1 MNEMIKSI
9 SIQKELARHQL
20 ANEKFEALM
29 ATIEAALHEA
39 DNMHVGGAMR
49 SALAQ
54 LNFRNFDCM
63 KDARNT
69 HAKALTENSWS
80 TIMRETGLKDFMC
93 HKKRVEWGRAFYE
106 NTVPEFNYDN
116 VVATF
121 AQLYDTRTDMFEDG
135 IVGVFEGL
143 SWDYKSHLP
152 VRFGKKIILQY
163 MESWT
168 YFISR
173 DVVQDMIRAFHM
185 FDGKP
190 HPDFRSAASSPEV
203 FSEYMDVTFYK
214 NRNAHIVFKRLDLVD
229 KLNEVIARRYEGALP
244 PPR

>member
-1 MNEMIKSI
+1 MNEVIRSI
-9 SIQKELARHQL
+9 SVQKELARHQQ
-20 ANEKFEALM
+20 AKAKFEALM
-29 ATIEAALHEA
+29 ETIETALHEA
-39 DNMHVGGAMR
+39 DKMHVGGAMR

-63 KDARNT
+63 EDARKT
-69 HAKALTENSWS
+69 HAKAMTENGWS

-121 AQLYDTRTDMFEDG
+121 AQLYDDRASMFEDG

-152 VRFGKKIILQY
+152 VRFGKKIILKY
-163 MESWT
+163 IESWT
-168 YFISR
+168 YFIAR

-214 NRNAHIVFKRLDLVD
+214 NRNAHVVFKRPDLVD
-229 KLNEVIARRYEGALP
+229 KLNEVIARRYPGALP
-244 PPR
+244 PSR

>member
-1 MNEMIKSI
+1 MNEVIKSI
-9 SIQKELARHQL
+9 SIQKELARHQQ
-20 ANEKFEALM
+20 AKERFEELM
-29 ATIEAALHEA
+29 ATIESALREA
-39 DNMHVGGAMR
+39 DEMNVGGAMR
-49 SALAQ
+49 NALGQ
-54 LNFRNFDCM
+54 LNFRHFDCLH
-63 KDARNT
+63 DAKKS
-69 HAKALTENSWS
+69 HAEALTEKGWS

-106 NTVPEFNYDN
+106 NTVPEFTCDN

-121 AQLYDTRTDMFEDG
+121 AQLYDARASMFEDG

-152 VRFGKKIILQY
+152 VRFGKKIILQCID
-163 MESWT
+163 SWD
-168 YFISR
+168 YFIAR

-190 HPDFRSAASSPEV
+190 HPDFRSAASSPEM

-214 NRNAHIVFKRLDLVD
+214 NRNAHVVFKRPDLVD
-229 KLNEVIARRYEGALP
+229 KLNEVIARRYPGALP
-244 PPR
+244 PAR